1 MDIKEIK
8 GLSENELK
16 EKLSATRKQ
25 LMELEFKKSTGVE
38 KPHLFRQA
46 KKDIARILPVLK
58 ENSKKIEPPQKEQKE
73 KI

>member
-1 MDIKEIK
+1 
-8 GLSENELK
+8 
-16 EKLSATRKQ
+16 
-25 LMELEFKKSTGVE
+25 MELEFKKSTGVE

-46 KKDIARILPVLK
+46 KKDIARILTVLK